1 MTGDLVSVE
10 SLSVAGVASL
20 RDRLTELVR
29 RVRELRLD
37 LNDYICLKYILLLNP
52 GRSAMLRVHPSQV
65 HSPAQPRSVCH
76 VTSTS
81 VSSTFSCSTQVGPPC
96 YDYICLKYILL
107 LNPGSNNNTYLL
119 HWGWLCPCHVVTCM
133 ICRATVGK
141 GGSVAEWLVCWA

>member
-81 VSSTFSCSTQVGPPC
+81 VSSTFSCSTQVSLPC
-96 YDYICLKYILL
+96 YEYVCLKYILL
-107 LNPGSNNNTYLL
+107 LNPGRSAVLRVRL
-119 HWGWLCPCHVVTCM
+119 SQVHFPAQP
-133 ICRATVGK
+133 R
-141 GGSVAEWLVCWA
+141 